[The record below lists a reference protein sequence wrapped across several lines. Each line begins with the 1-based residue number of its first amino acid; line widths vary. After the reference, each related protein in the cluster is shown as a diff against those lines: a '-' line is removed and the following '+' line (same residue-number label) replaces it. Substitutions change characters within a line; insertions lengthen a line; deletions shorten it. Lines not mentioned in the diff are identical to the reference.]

1 MANTYAIT
9 GATGNIGH
17 KITEKLLAEG
27 HNVRAIARTAEKLQS
42 ITDKGA
48 EARSGSVEDTAFL
61 TEAYRGV
68 DGVFAMIPPDFQSDD
83 YWAFQIKAAKSH
95 VAAIKGSGVK
105 NVVALSSI
113 GAHLTEGAGIVQG
126 LHDFEQHLSELNDVN
141 VLVLRPAY
149 FMENI

>member
-68 DGVFAMIPPDFQSDD
+68 DGVFAMVPPDFRSDD

-95 VAAIKGSGVK
+95 VAAIKGVMRIIWSPMP
-105 NVVALSSI
+105 AL
-113 GAHLTEGAGIVQG
+113 
-126 LHDFEQHLSELNDVN
+126 
-141 VLVLRPAY
+141 
-149 FMENI
+149 